1 MPGIGIIARVNE
13 WVEMN
18 CPRADMAS
26 RQLVSSGQGPDAIH
40 PAEGDINS
48 IEAIC
53 RIGRWVSFRFRERSG
68 WHNVNMGERK
78 KKGRESVSNGLLH
91 KRERERKRGVERKKE
106 DKKPKSRVAAARS
119 TSQPHDLFRR
129 QMEKKNEIRIKKER
143 AK

>member
-78 KKGRESVSNGLLH
+78 KKRVERASVTGFFTSEKERES
-91 KRERERKRGVERKKE
+91 
-106 DKKPKSRVAAARS
+106 AA
-119 TSQPHDLFRR
+119 
-129 QMEKKNEIRIKKER
+129 
-143 AK
+143 